1 MDTSSQPRA
10 FGRLDAT
17 LGAELARA
25 AEQAPGPAARVLE
38 TLQREEVETSCALA
52 GAPLQRLE
60 LAALI
65 ERGLATGN
73 HPLASYLIASGYA
86 AAAALVARTAAPRRG
101 RPFLELAEIV
111 ALHAAATRLQPEL
124 EPGRFRRRTLP
135 SFRAGVVAPPFW
147 LVPREMSAF
156 VERYASG
163 PPARTPAPLWLA
175 GALERFDRIRPFSGA
190 NGRTGRLVG
199 NLLLRRLGL
208 PPFAL
213 RPRDAGTFLRAL
225 GRADGGD
232 PWPLATLVGRSLLSS
247 VERLAGAAGAPR
259 SGGERLVPLAS
270 LAAGRERAALY
281 KAIQRGRLRVVRR
294 GAALWTR
301 PDWLEEYR
309 ASH

>member
-1 MDTSSQPRA
+1 MDTNSGSRA
-10 FGRLDAT
+10 FRRLDAALT
-17 LGAELARA
+17 AELARA
-25 AEQAPGPAARVLE
+25 AEQAPGPAARLLE
-38 TLQREEVETSCALA
+38 TLQREEVEASCALA
-52 GAPLQRLE
+52 GAPLQRPE

-65 ERGLATGN
+65 DRGLATGN
-73 HPLASYLIASGYA
+73 QPLRSYLIASGYA
-86 AAAALVARTAAPRRG
+86 AAAAQVARAAPPRRG

-135 SFRAGVVAPPFW
+135 PFRAGVVAPAFW

-163 PPARTPAPLWLA
+163 PPAGGSVPLWLA

-213 RPRDAGTFLRAL
+213 RPRDARSFLRAL
-225 GRADGGD
+225 GSADGGD

-247 VERLAGAAGAPR
+247 AERLAGAPLAAGGSA
-259 SGGERLVPLAS
+259 ETLVPLAS

-301 PDWLEEYR
+301 REWLEEYR
-309 ASH
+309 ASR